1 MVCKLAYIFVILS
14 ISLPMNGSEVRYQP
28 LTPEQRTEI
37 AAEIEQYQKEKN
49 LHKGIGHYMR
59 GVTLFSFW
67 AVNNCGYEIRFMAWL
82 VLAPLS
88 HKISM
93 DGFRWAD
100 KYQKKIDALKM
111 TLEKDVKLQKGPVKT
126 KPRSSYKYYSTT
138 SSSTKTKS
146 SSSSSLR

>member
-1 MVCKLAYIFVILS
+1 MIRKTAFIFVLLN
-14 ISLPMNGSEVRYQP
+14 ISSHMSGSEPRVQP
-28 LTPEQRTEI
+28 LTAEQRTQL
-37 AAEIEQYQKEKN
+37 AAEIDACQKQKY

-59 GVTLFSFW
+59 GVTLFSYW

-93 DGFRWAD
+93 DGFRCAD
-100 KYQKKIDALKM
+100 LYQKKIDELKK
-111 TLEKDVKLQKGPVKT
+111 TLNKDIKLQKGLAET
-126 KPRSSYKYYSTT
+126 KPRSYKYYSTT

-146 SSSSSLR
+146 SSSSSFR

>member
-14 ISLPMNGSEVRYQP
+14 ISLPVSGSEVRKQP
-28 LTPEQRTEI
+28 LTTEQRTQL
-37 AAEIEQYQKEKN
+37 AAKIEKYQKQKY

-59 GVTLFSFW
+59 GVTLFSYW
-67 AVNNCGYEIRFMAWL
+67 AVNECGYEIRFMAWL

-88 HKISM
+88 HKIAM

-100 KYQKKIDALKM
+100 IYQKKIDALQL
-111 TLEKDVKLQKGPVKT
+111 TLDKDTKLQQGPVKT
-126 KPRSSYKYYSTT
+126 KPRSSHKYYSTT